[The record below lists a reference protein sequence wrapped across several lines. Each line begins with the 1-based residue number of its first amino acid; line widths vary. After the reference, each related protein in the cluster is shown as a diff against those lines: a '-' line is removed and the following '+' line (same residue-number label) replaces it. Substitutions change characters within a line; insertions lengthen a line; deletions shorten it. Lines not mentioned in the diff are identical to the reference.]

1 MSHEIEQQLGYRFRQ
16 GELLE
21 TALTHRSLSA
31 TRKAPNNEKLEFLG
45 DSVLE
50 LAISDLLM
58 KQFPH
63 FHEGELSKLRASLVN
78 TRSLAHKARDL
89 GLGRA
94 LRLGKGEEKNGGRN
108 KDSILAAGYEAL
120 LGAVYLDR
128 GFVAARRVLARQFAA
143 DIKTRSLAGVGDWK
157 TALQELTQKLFRATP
172 TYTLVRE
179 SGPDHE
185 KNFVSQISVGGRTL
199 GRGAG
204 HSKKSAEQAAANE
217 ALQALQ
223 TEADAARPK
232 KGTSSKSASEAS
244 GPAKRTS
251 SAKSSDEPTAA
262 PASKKGAA
270 AKAGNETSAAPSP
283 KRGAGGK
290 AADDAPTPKKASSTK
305 NSDEAPTTPASR
317 KSPSG
322 SKDVDES
329 PSASP
334 TSGRGHR

>member
-1 MSHEIEQQLGYRFRQ
+1 MSHDIEEQLGYRFRQ

-63 FHEGELSKLRASLVN
+63 FHEGELSKMRASLVN

-157 TALQELTQKLFRATP
+157 TRLQELTQKLFRATP

-199 GRGAG
+199 GRGEG
-204 HSKKSAEQAAANE
+204 PSKKSAEQAAANE

-223 TEADAARPK
+223 IEADASP
-232 KGTSSKSASEAS
+232 
-244 GPAKRTS
+244 
-251 SAKSSDEPTAA
+251 SAKSAPDAPTL
-262 PASKKGAA
+262 P
-270 AKAGNETSAAPSP
+270 P
-283 KRGAGGK
+283 AGGK
-290 AADDAPTPKKASSTK
+290 GP
-305 NSDEAPTTPASR
+305 R
-317 KSPSG
+317 
-322 SKDVDES
+322 
-329 PSASP
+329 
-334 TSGRGHR
+334 